1 MYQQYFLKVVEKI
14 KYFKWKINHAEN
26 LHLKNSLLLVSL
38 SLFFWRLNNDSLRMA
53 LDVNVFHICWLLVL
67 LSVFKTLTLG
77 AYWIPVENLRSN
89 STDTGKMPFIK
100 PEEIPYLATICTVNL
115 NRPQLSR
122 STVRASLIPFH
133 PFG

>member
-53 LDVNVFHICWLLVL
+53 LDVNVFHIC
-67 LSVFKTLTLG
+67 
-77 AYWIPVENLRSN
+77 
-89 STDTGKMPFIK
+89 
-100 PEEIPYLATICTVNL
+100 
-115 NRPQLSR
+115 
-122 STVRASLIPFH
+122 
-133 PFG
+133 